1 MAKKKK
7 KGKKKKEKKEE
18 IEEEVKPKEETT
30 KEETA
35 PPPSI
40 PMTSLNAAL
49 SAHKDDAEAMD
60 SAVEGIK
67 ETEVDLQGLLSNV
80 ASGEGFYRR
89 EIKEEKKIKPQ
100 LVYNSKEK
108 QVVEDFL
115 MEDVPLTERKL
126 TREEIKQRTHL
137 VDSSLPKKPEM
148 TAPPTPP
155 KKIGIPGAPTSKE
168 IKESAEVEDEGVE
181 DEESASIETEPSFVK
196 KESIYPKLE
205 VFFKDLIEG
214 YNTKYN
220 RWEESISSILSILR
234 QMRKVTKKNTEDLVG
249 SINNAY
255 EKIQKSLD
263 EFVIKRNEVEKI
275 AEVDIDTLSNQFK
288 KVLGML
294 ELQVKEYQFKRL
306 VDEHIHS
313 L

>member
-7 KGKKKKEKKEE
+7 KDKKKKEKKEE
-18 IEEEVKPKEETT
+18 GETSVLPVKDDSI
-30 KEETA
+30 A
-35 PPPSI
+35 PPDI
-40 PMTSLNAAL
+40 PIASLNAAL
-49 SAHKDDAEAMD
+49 SAHKNDAEAMD

-100 LVYNSKEK
+100 LIYESKET

-148 TAPPTPP
+148 TALPSPPT
-155 KKIGIPGAPTSKE
+155 KIGIPGAPTPLE
-168 IKESAEVEDEGVE
+168 IKESIEAKEGE
-181 DEESASIETEPSFVK
+181 DEESASIEKEPSFVK

-205 VFFKDLIEG
+205 IFFKDLIEG

-255 EKIQKSLD
+255 ERIQKSLN